1 MSTGNE
7 MVEIALGSTE
17 LQAAAVGL
25 VTGVVYTAVRAPI
38 PAPNV
43 LGGIFAIFG
52 TFAGFVL
59 VAAMRGQ
66 LLFG

>member
-1 MSTGNE
+1 MQYVYIGRNE
-7 MVEIALGSTE
+7 LVALI
-17 LQAAAVGL
+17 VGL
-25 VTGVVYTAVRAPI
+25 VTGTLYSWLNLPI

-43 LGGIFAIFG
+43 TGGIFAIFG

>member
-1 MSTGNE
+1 L
-7 MVEIALGSTE
+7 VELALGATE
-17 LQAAAVGL
+17 GLAAAVGL
-25 VTGVVYTAVRAPI
+25 VTGIVYTAVRAPI

-66 LLFG
+66 LQFG

>member
-1 MSTGNE
+1 MIKGND
-7 MVEIALGSTE
+7 MVEIMLGQTE
-17 LQAAAVGL
+17 IQAAAVGL

-43 LGGIFAIFG
+43 LGGIFAIVG

-66 LLFG
+66 LHFG

>member
-1 MSTGNE
+1 
-7 MVEIALGSTE
+7 MVEIAFGNTE
-17 LQAAAVGL
+17 LLAAGVGL
-25 VTGVVYTAVRAPI
+25 VTGIVYTAVRAPI

-66 LLFG
+66 LSFG

>member
-1 MSTGNE
+1 
-7 MVEIALGSTE
+7 MVELAIGATE
-17 LQAAAVGL
+17 GLAAAVGL
-25 VTGVVYTAVRAPI
+25 VTGIVYTAVRAPI

-66 LLFG
+66 LHFG

>member
-1 MSTGNE
+1 
-7 MVEIALGSTE
+7 MVELTLGATE
-17 LQAAAVGL
+17 GLAAVVGL
-25 VTGVVYTAVRAPI
+25 VTGIVYTAVRAPI

-43 LGGIFAIFG
+43 LGGIFAIVG

-66 LLFG
+66 LHIG

>member
-1 MSTGNE
+1 
-7 MVEIALGSTE
+7 MVELAIGATE
-17 LQAAAVGL
+17 GLAAAVGL
-25 VTGVVYTAVRAPI
+25 VTGIVYTAVRAPI

-66 LLFG
+66 LQFG